1 MQPDTFSD
9 IPLATGESL
18 HLPVDAG
25 AVLLVAQGC
34 VRIEESPRWLA
45 GRMVSDGRTV
55 EEGQPYTVQQSG
67 WIRVT
72 ALGGTGVR
80 LRSLPAVAPAW
91 RVAPWW
97 HFVRQWLS
105 A

>member
-1 MQPDTFSD
+1 MPTEPFSD
-9 IPLATGESL
+9 ILLAADESL
-18 HLPVDAG
+18 HLPVDART
-25 AVLLVAQGC
+25 VLLVAQGRVC
-34 VRIEESPRWLA
+34 VEESPRWLA
-45 GRMVSDGRTV
+45 GRMVSGGRTV

-80 LRSLPAVAPAW
+80 LRSVPAIATAW
-91 RVAPWW
+91 RAAPWW

>member
-1 MQPDTFSD
+1 MPTEPFSD
-9 IPLATGESL
+9 ILLAADESL
-18 HLPVDAG
+18 HLPVDART
-25 AVLLVAQGC
+25 VLLVAQGR
-34 VRIEESPRWLA
+34 VHIEESPRWLA
-45 GRMVSDGRTV
+45 GRMVSGGRTV
-55 EEGQPYTVQQSG
+55 EEGQPYTVEQAG

-80 LRSLPAVAPAW
+80 LRSVPAVAPAW

>member
-1 MQPDTFSD
+1 MPPETFPD
-9 IPLATGESL
+9 IRLAADESL

-25 AVLLVAQGC
+25 AMLLLVQGR

-45 GRMVSDGRTV
+45 GRMVSGGRTV
-55 EEGQPYTVQQSG
+55 EEGQPYTVEQSG
-67 WIRVT
+67 WLRVS

-80 LRSLPAVAPAW
+80 LRSVPELAPAW

-97 HFVRQWLS
+97 HFVRQWLR